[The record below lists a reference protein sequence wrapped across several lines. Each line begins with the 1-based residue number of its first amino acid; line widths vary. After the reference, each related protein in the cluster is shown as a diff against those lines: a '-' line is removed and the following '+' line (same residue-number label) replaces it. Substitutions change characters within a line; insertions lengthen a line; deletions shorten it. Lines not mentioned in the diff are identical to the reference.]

1 MEEGSAL
8 NITVDMVKRLREMT
22 GAGVLDCRKA
32 LEETGGDFEKAI
44 DYLREKG
51 LARAARKL
59 ERTAREGLVVA
70 YVHPGN
76 RVGVLLEL
84 NCETDFVART
94 SEFQQLAHD
103 LLLQIAAANP
113 RYIRREDIPAEVLER
128 ERQIYLKEALHEGKP
143 PSIAEKIAE
152 NRLARFIQEVCLLEQ
167 PFIKDESRTVGQ
179 LIMEVIAKV
188 GENIVVRRFARYELG
203 ETVS

>member
-1 MEEGSAL
+1 
-8 NITVDMVKRLREMT
+8 MVKRLREMT
-22 GAGVLDCRKA
+22 GAGILDCRKA

-94 SEFQQLAHD
+94 PEFQQLAHD
-103 LLLQIAAANP
+103 LLLQIAATSP
-113 RYIRREDIPAEVLER
+113 RYIRREEIPAEVLEH
-128 ERQIYLKEALHEGKP
+128 ERQIYLKEALNAGKP
-143 PSIAEKIAE
+143 PHIAEKIAE
-152 NRLARFIQEVCLLEQ
+152 SRLNRFIQEVCLLEQ
-167 PFIKDESRTVGQ
+167 PFIKDEDRTVGQ
-179 LIMEVIAKV
+179 VIMETIARV
-188 GENIVVRRFARYELG
+188 GENIVVRRFTRYELG
-203 ETVS
+203 ETVE

>member
-1 MEEGSAL
+1 M
-8 NITVDMVKRLREMT
+8 NISVDMVKRLREMT
-22 GAGVLDCRKA
+22 GAGILDCRKA

-94 SEFQQLAHD
+94 PEFQQLAHD
-103 LLLQIAAANP
+103 LLLQIAATSP
-113 RYIRREDIPAEVLER
+113 RYIRREEIPAEVLEH
-128 ERQIYLKEALHEGKP
+128 ERQIYLKEALNEGKP
-143 PSIAEKIAE
+143 PHIAEKIAE
-152 NRLARFIQEVCLLEQ
+152 SRLNRFIQEVCLLEQ
-167 PFIKDESRTVGQ
+167 PFIKDEDRTVGQ
-179 LIMEVIAKV
+179 VIMETIARV
-188 GENIVVRRFARYELG
+188 GENIVVRRFTRYELG
-203 ETVS
+203 ETVE

>member
-1 MEEGSAL
+1 MEGRPL

-22 GAGVLDCRKA
+22 GAGILDCRKA

-94 SEFQQLAHD
+94 PEFQQLAHD
-103 LLLQIAAANP
+103 LLLQIAATNP
-113 RYIRREDIPAEVLER
+113 QYIRREDIPAEILER
-128 ERQIYLKEALHEGKP
+128 ERQIYLKAALNEGKP
-143 PSIAEKIAE
+143 SHIAEKIAE
-152 NRLARFIQEVCLLEQ
+152 NRLARFVQEVCLLEQ
-167 PFIKDESRTVGQ
+167 LFVRDENRTVNER
-179 LIMEVIAKV
+179 IMEVIARV

-203 ETVS
+203 ETMK

>member
-1 MEEGSAL
+1 M
-8 NITVDMVKRLREMT
+8 NIPVDMVKRLREMT
-22 GAGVLDCRKA
+22 GAGILDCRKA

-94 SEFQQLAHD
+94 PEFQQLAHD
-103 LLLQIAAANP
+103 LLLQIAATSP
-113 RYIRREDIPAEVLER
+113 RYIRREEIPAEVLEH
-128 ERQIYLKEALHEGKP
+128 ERQIYLKEALNEGKP
-143 PSIAEKIAE
+143 PHIAEKIAE
-152 NRLARFIQEVCLLEQ
+152 SRLNRFIQEVCLLEQ
-167 PFIKDESRTVGQ
+167 PFIKDEDRTVGQ
-179 LIMEVIAKV
+179 VIMETIARV
-188 GENIVVRRFARYELG
+188 GENIVVRRFTRYELG
-203 ETVS
+203 ETVE

>member
-1 MEEGSAL
+1 L
-8 NITVDMVKRLREMT
+8 NISVDMVKRLREMT
-22 GAGVLDCRKA
+22 GAGILDCRKA

-94 SEFQQLAHD
+94 PEFQQLAHD
-103 LLLQIAAANP
+103 LLLQIAATSP
-113 RYIRREDIPAEVLER
+113 RYIRREEIPAEVLEH
-128 ERQIYLKEALHEGKP
+128 ERQIYLKEALNEGKP
-143 PSIAEKIAE
+143 PHIAEKIAE
-152 NRLARFIQEVCLLEQ
+152 SRLNRFIQEVCLLEQ
-167 PFIKDESRTVGQ
+167 PFIKDEDRTVGQ
-179 LIMEVIAKV
+179 VIMETIARV
-188 GENIVVRRFARYELG
+188 GENIVVRRFTRYELG
-203 ETVS
+203 ETVE

>member
-1 MEEGSAL
+1 M

-22 GAGVLDCRKA
+22 GAGILDCRKA

-94 SEFQQLAHD
+94 PEFQQLAHD

-113 RYIRREDIPAEVLER
+113 RYIRREDIPAEVLEH
-128 ERQIYLKEALHEGKP
+128 ERQIYLKEALNEGKP
-143 PSIAEKIAE
+143 SHIAEKIAE
-152 NRLARFIQEVCLLEQ
+152 NRINRFVQEVCLLEQ
-167 PFIKDESRTVGQ
+167 PFIKDEDHTVGQ
-179 LIMEVIAKV
+179 RIMEVIARV
-188 GENIVVRRFARYELG
+188 GENIVVRRFTRYELG
-203 ETVS
+203 ETVD

>member
-1 MEEGSAL
+1 MEGRPL

-22 GAGVLDCRKA
+22 GAGILDCRKA

-76 RVGVLLEL
+76 RVGVLLDL

-94 SEFQQLAHD
+94 PEFQQLAHD
-103 LLLQIAAANP
+103 LLLQIAATNP
-113 RYIRREDIPAEVLER
+113 QYIRREDIPAEILER
-128 ERQIYLKEALHEGKP
+128 ERQIYLKAALNEGKP
-143 PSIAEKIAE
+143 SHIAEKIAE
-152 NRLARFIQEVCLLEQ
+152 NRLARFVQEVCLLEQ
-167 PFIKDESRTVGQ
+167 LFVRDENRTVNER
-179 LIMEVIAKV
+179 IMEVIARV

-203 ETVS
+203 ETVE

>member
-1 MEEGSAL
+1 
-8 NITVDMVKRLREMT
+8 MVKRLREMT
-22 GAGVLDCRKA
+22 GAGILDCRKA

-94 SEFQQLAHD
+94 PEFQQLAHD
-103 LLLQIAAANP
+103 LLLQIAATSP
-113 RYIRREDIPAEVLER
+113 RYIRREEIPAEVLEH
-128 ERQIYLKEALHEGKP
+128 ERQIYLKEALNEGKP
-143 PSIAEKIAE
+143 PHIAEKIAE
-152 NRLARFIQEVCLLEQ
+152 SRLNRFIQEVCLLEQ
-167 PFIKDESRTVGQ
+167 PFIKDEDRTVGQ
-179 LIMEVIAKV
+179 VIMETIARV
-188 GENIVVRRFARYELG
+188 GENIVVRRFTRYELG
-203 ETVS
+203 ETVE

>member
-1 MEEGSAL
+1 MEGRPL

-22 GAGVLDCRKA
+22 GAGILDCRKA

-94 SEFQQLAHD
+94 PEFQQLAHD
-103 LLLQIAAANP
+103 LLLQIAATNP
-113 RYIRREDIPAEVLER
+113 QYIRREDIPAEILER
-128 ERQIYLKEALHEGKP
+128 ERQIYLKAALNEGKP
-143 PSIAEKIAE
+143 SHIAEKIAE
-152 NRLARFIQEVCLLEQ
+152 NRLARFVQEVCLLEQ
-167 PFIKDESRTVGQ
+167 LLVRDENRTVNER
-179 LIMEVIAKV
+179 IMEVIARV

-203 ETVS
+203 ETMK

>member
-1 MEEGSAL
+1 MEGRPL

-22 GAGVLDCRKA
+22 GAGILDCRKA

-94 SEFQQLAHD
+94 PEFQQLAHD
-103 LLLQIAAANP
+103 LLLQIAATNP
-113 RYIRREDIPAEVLER
+113 RYIRREDIPAEVLEH
-128 ERQIYLKEALHEGKP
+128 ERQIYLKEALNEGKP
-143 PSIAEKIAE
+143 PHIAEKIAE

-167 PFIKDESRTVGQ
+167 PFIRDENRTVSER
-179 LIMEVIAKV
+179 IMEVIARV

-203 ETVS
+203 ETVE

>member
-1 MEEGSAL
+1 M

-22 GAGVLDCRKA
+22 GAGILDCRKA

-94 SEFQQLAHD
+94 PEFQQLAHD
-103 LLLQIAAANP
+103 LLLQIAATSP
-113 RYIRREDIPAEVLER
+113 RYIRREEIPVEVLEH
-128 ERQIYLKEALHEGKP
+128 ERQIYLKEALNEGKP
-143 PSIAEKIAE
+143 PHIAEKIAE
-152 NRLARFIQEVCLLEQ
+152 SRLNRFIQEVCLLEQ
-167 PFIKDESRTVGQ
+167 PFIKDEDRTVGQ
-179 LIMEVIAKV
+179 VIMETIARV
-188 GENIVVRRFARYELG
+188 GENIVVRRFTRYELG
-203 ETVS
+203 ETVE